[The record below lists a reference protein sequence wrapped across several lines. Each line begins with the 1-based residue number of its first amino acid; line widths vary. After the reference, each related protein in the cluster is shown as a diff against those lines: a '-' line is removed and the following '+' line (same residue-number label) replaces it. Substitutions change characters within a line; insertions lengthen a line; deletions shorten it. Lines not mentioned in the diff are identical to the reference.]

1 MENENESIY
10 LASITKDADAISFVD
25 FHQRDKARY
34 GLVFVYWLQP
44 YFDDI
49 SRGNF
54 NSSIKTVFSNADSEK
69 KIFTYYPDDG
79 TDIPTNGYLNKG
91 YAEIDIES
99 DHSGSE
105 LHIFVSKRCIDCLY
119 FTMETK
125 DSRFFFSG
133 TGRSSQNRNAKSGG
147 KYVGDIRIDPMS
159 LYYGKRTRD
168 LIYRYPTPINERDFA
183 LASGLSNE
191 DILEAINTSKGIAS
205 KEEFDSALLNIRL

>member
-1 MENENESIY
+1 
-10 LASITKDADAISFVD
+10 
-25 FHQRDKARY
+25 
-34 GLVFVYWLQP
+34 
-44 YFDDI
+44 
-49 SRGNF
+49 
-54 NSSIKTVFSNADSEK
+54 
-69 KIFTYYPDDG
+69 
-79 TDIPTNGYLNKG
+79 
-91 YAEIDIES
+91 
-99 DHSGSE
+99 
-105 LHIFVSKRCIDCLY
+105 
-119 FTMETK
+119 METK

-168 LIYRYPTPINERDFA
+168 FIYRYPTPINERDFA